1 MRAAGIVGLVL
12 AFSGAGTPAQRAPV
26 VAAAGDLNPAAT
38 EIAQQFAKDSGHRVE
53 VVYASSG
60 TLTRQIR
67 DGAPFEV
74 FLSAD
79 HALVE
84 QLADLGLTRDRGRLY
99 AIGRLAF
106 FAPPGSPFDP
116 RDGFAGLARLLDER
130 RMTRFAMAN
139 PDHAPYGAAARAALQ
154 KHGLWD
160 RIRPHLVLGEHLPQA
175 AQFATTGNA
184 VGGLLAHS
192 QMHAPHLK
200 DRGRWAPVPVTDH
213 PELRQGMVLL
223 KRAGPVAERFYQ
235 YMQEP
240 AALAILTRY
249 GFTLPVRSPE

>member
-1 MRAAGIVGLVL
+1 MRIWLLAAALTWCWVTGEV
-12 AFSGAGTPAQRAPV
+12 QRPPI

-38 EIAQQFAKDSGHRVE
+38 EIAEQFAQDTGRRVE
-53 VVYASSG
+53 VVFASSG

-79 HALVE
+79 QAFVA

-99 AIGRLAF
+99 AIGRLVF
-106 FAPPGSPFDP
+106 FAPTGSPFDP
-116 RDGFAGLARLLDER
+116 DEGYAGLAQLIETG
-130 RMTRFAMAN
+130 RMTRFAIAN

-154 KHGLWD
+154 KHSLWD
-160 RIRPHLVLGEHLPQA
+160 RIRPRLVIGEHLAQA

-184 VGGLLAHS
+184 VGGILAHA
-192 QMHAPHLK
+192 QMHAEHLK
-200 DRGRWAPVPVTDH
+200 ERGTWALIPDDDH
-213 PELRQGMVLL
+213 PPIRQGMVLL
-223 KRAGPVAERFYQ
+223 TRAGPVAERFYQ

-240 AALAILTRY
+240 AARAILTRY
-249 GFTLPVRSPE
+249 GFTLPK